1 MSKPQAQLF
10 LEDYIQHIT
19 EPTDMNVSG
28 VYREYKDW
36 YREQSMDPRFMYVS
50 PNSLGMYM
58 SRYNGKLFQKRRVVS
73 GYLYR
78 FTPKEPQGGAGGP

>member
-19 EPTDMNVSG
+19 EPTDMNAAG

-36 YREQSMDPRFMYVS
+36 YREQSMDPRFMIAS

-58 SRYNGKLFQKRRVVS
+58 SRYNGKLFNKYRQTS

-78 FTPKEPQGGAGGP
+78 FTPQKPQGGAGGP